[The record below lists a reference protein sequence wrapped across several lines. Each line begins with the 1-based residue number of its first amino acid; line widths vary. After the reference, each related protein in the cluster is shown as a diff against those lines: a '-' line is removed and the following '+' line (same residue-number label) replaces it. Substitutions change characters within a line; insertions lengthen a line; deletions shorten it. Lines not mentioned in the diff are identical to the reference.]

1 MGVKKT
7 IGKGI
12 IPDEEGFQEVLW
24 DILDRVSDAVIS
36 IDADQRIVLFNHQ
49 ASNIFGYSTQEIVGA
64 SFQKLISNEN
74 REFTLGL
81 IAQVVSGKGNGK
93 TKIQQKLQKTNVVAL
108 RKNGESF
115 PVALTMTKVRA
126 GGQFLYTAVLQ
137 DSTETE
143 RNNER
148 MARLAFVDA
157 ITGLPNRTA
166 LIERLEKALLTARR
180 RGHPLAVMLIDFDRF
195 KDINDTLGHS
205 LGDILL
211 QQVGSRF
218 QEALFEPDIVARMG
232 GDEFA
237 VLLPRLGSSDDIHLV
252 SKKILNTLET
262 PFSIGGIP
270 ISVYASIGVA
280 ISPDH
285 GDTCDSLMRRAD
297 VAMYEAKRSKR
308 RYVVY
313 SPEHDTHSPQKLALM
328 TGLRNALDNE
338 ELILHYQPKIS
349 LKTGRV
355 IGLEGLVRWEHPKFG
370 LLSPTQ
376 FIGTA
381 EQTGLINP
389 LLFRVFDV
397 AQRQRQTLQ
406 KWGIKVNMSVNLSA
420 QNLQD
425 PNLESR
431 IEKMMTQYHTAPGA
445 MEFEITESAIM
456 QNPKLALNSINRL
469 KDLGLGFSID
479 DFGTGYSSLAYLKKL
494 PVDTIKID
502 QSFVKDLIHSENDA
516 TIVRSTINLAHN
528 LGLKVIAEGVES
540 KETYYKL
547 AAMDC
552 DAAQGFYIC
561 RPIPGE
567 EVLAWLKKD
576 GGKMAKTG

>member
-12 IPDEEGFQEVLW
+12 IPNEEGFQEILW

-49 ASNIFGYSTQEIVGA
+49 ASNIFGYSPQEIVGA
-64 SFQKLISNEN
+64 PFQKLISNEN
-74 REFTLGL
+74 REFTRGL
-81 IAQVVSGKGNGK
+81 IEQIVSGKGNGK

-166 LIERLEKALLTARR
+166 LIERLDKALLVARR

-237 VLLPRLGSSDDIHLV
+237 VLLPRLASSEDIHVV
-252 SKKILNTLET
+252 SEKILKTLET
-262 PFSIGGIP
+262 PFPIGGIP

-355 IGLEGLVRWEHPKFG
+355 IGLEGLVRWEHPEFG
-370 LLSPTQ
+370 LLSPSQ

-389 LLFRVFDV
+389 LLLWVFDV

-425 PNLESR
+425 PNLESH
-431 IEKMMTQYHTAPGA
+431 IEKMMKQYHTAPGA

-502 QSFVKDLIHSENDA
+502 QSFVKDLIRSENDA

-528 LGLKVIAEGVES
+528 LGLNVIAEGVES
-540 KETYYKL
+540 KEIYYKL

-552 DAAQGFYIC
+552 DAAQGFYMC
-561 RPIPGE
+561 HPIPGK
-567 EVLAWLKKD
+567 EVLAWIKKE

>member
-166 LIERLEKALLTARR
+166 LIERLDKALLVARR

-237 VLLPRLGSSDDIHLV
+237 VLLPRLASSEDIHVV
-252 SKKILNTLET
+252 SEKILKTLET
-262 PFSIGGIP
+262 PFPIGGIP

-328 TGLRNALDNE
+328 TGLRSALDNE